1 MNAYYGYP
9 HAGLGQGLLQ
19 YIVNSLENLW
29 FLWAVFWCFLIVWCM
44 HYWFHDALWLYIV
57 GFLMMFFIPDGLGL
71 GAYKYMLPFYIIAF
85 YFHEGMAE
93 RHNKEKAISRLC
105 EIICNVYEQAPI
117 VLTLAAGLVWIL
129 LFAAFFNQ
137 DAFIY
142 LTGYKLLGKD
152 ITRQLAIDGYR
163 FIIGLSGSCFVILL
177 WKDIL
182 QQRKG
187 YGFPVFS
194 CLGRNSMGIYIVSGY
209 VIILGIAEFT
219 QGIEPS
225 YAVNL
230 AEMLIVL
237 LVSTGFTEIIGQIP
251 AIGRLVGK

>member
-1 MNAYYGYP
+1 M
-9 HAGLGQGLLQ
+9 
-19 YIVNSLENLW
+19 
-29 FLWAVFWCFLIVWCM
+29 
-44 HYWFHDALWLYIV
+44 
-57 GFLMMFFIPDGLGL
+57 MMFFIPDGLGL

-93 RHNKEKAISRLC
+93 RHNKENAISRLC

>member
-1 MNAYYGYP
+1 
-9 HAGLGQGLLQ
+9 
-19 YIVNSLENLW
+19 
-29 FLWAVFWCFLIVWCM
+29 
-44 HYWFHDALWLYIV
+44 
-57 GFLMMFFIPDGLGL
+57 
-71 GAYKYMLPFYIIAF
+71 
-85 YFHEGMAE
+85 MAE

-129 LFAAFFNQ
+129 LFAAFFTQ
-137 DAFIY
+137 DVFIY

-194 CLGRNSMGIYIVSGY
+194 LPWTKQHGYLYRIRVCDHAGNCRIY
-209 VIILGIAEFT
+209 A
-219 QGIEPS
+219 GIEPS

-237 LVSTGFTEIIGQIP
+237 FGFHRLYRDYRANSCNWQISRK
-251 AIGRLVGK
+251 IV